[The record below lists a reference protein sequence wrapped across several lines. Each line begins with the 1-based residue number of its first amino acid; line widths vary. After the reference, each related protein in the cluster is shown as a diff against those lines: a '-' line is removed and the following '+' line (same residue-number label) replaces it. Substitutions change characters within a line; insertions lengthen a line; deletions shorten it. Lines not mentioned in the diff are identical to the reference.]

1 MTIDRAQPPLEALA
15 LEPAGDPQQTV
26 IWLHGLGAD
35 GHDFV
40 PLVRQLTPRRPT
52 RFIFPHAPERPVT
65 VNGGLV
71 MRAWYDIVDLGG
83 SAPEDE
89 AGIRASGAAVQA
101 LVDGQIERGIAPD
114 RIVLAGFSQGG
125 AIALYTSLRAPQRL
139 AGVIALSTY
148 LPLAKALDSERSD
161 ASAGIAVFMAHG
173 DVDPMIPV
181 DWAVVSRDRL
191 IEAGC
196 RVEWHR
202 YPMGHEVC
210 FDEVRAI
217 DAWLNSA
224 VP

>member
-1 MTIDRAQPPLEALA
+1 MTVEGAQPSLEALV
-15 LEPAGDPQQTV
+15 LEPAGDVQQTV

-83 SAPEDE
+83 AAPEDE

-101 LVDGQIERGIAPD
+101 LVDGEIERGIASD

-125 AIALYTSLRAPQRL
+125 AIALYAALRAPQSL
-139 AGVIALSTY
+139 AGVIGLSTY
-148 LPLAKALDSERSD
+148 LPLAAALDSERSP

-173 DVDPMIPV
+173 DLDPMIPV
-181 DWAVVSRDRL
+181 HGAVLSRDRL

-210 FDEVRAI
+210 GDEVRDI
-217 DAWLNSA
+217 DAWLASTI
-224 VP
+224 P